1 MTPAGDQEGIK
12 VRRYP
17 LPSPHILKQS
27 LFLVNTPLAEWV
39 SVAHSIPLD
48 FARNLP
54 LQSGIK
60 AECSAKGGEMD
71 MWLVLFWSGPIGI
84 GIFLLCLGGM
94 IYLLSKADEV
104 SKRTKAFAKEKE
116 LENK

>member
-1 MTPAGDQEGIK
+1 
-12 VRRYP
+12 VRKGQGESAFPR
-17 LPSPHILKQS
+17 PHILKQP
-27 LFLVNTPLAEWV
+27 LFLVNTSLAGCV
-39 SVAHSIPLD
+39 LIAHSIPLD
-48 FARNLP
+48 FTINP
-54 LQSGIK
+54 HIQSGIK
-60 AECSAKGGEMD
+60 AECSAKGGTMD